1 MNIETPRH
9 NIESKEEKEKFD
21 SRIFLAFFRHS
32 EKTSTPDALLTP
44 EGRKL
49 AKEKASEYH
58 PEEIPVEQI
67 RQAVAFGS
75 PKPRA
80 QETAG
85 FVLGGDKEE
94 ITGEED
100 LEKLKEKLNQ
110 GLMKGDRIGVDE
122 NLDFYINKESLV
134 GKADNDSFKRG
145 EFLKFLVEESDKLA
159 QECGDDKTITYN
171 LAAANVAEIIQKY
184 INVEKRWDE
193 LVKEKKYQPT
203 MERYLG
209 SHQGVTELFLAKVI
223 DKTKGIEERNKFV
236 QVLNNQ
242 GFNFVEG
249 FKVEILNRPGGD
261 LENPEIMVTYQKK
274 DKEGKVIFDFQEK
287 IDKKLIEEII
297 QEK

>member
-9 NIESKEEKEKFD
+9 NIESKQENYS
-21 SRIFLAFFRHS
+21 SRIFIRLFRHS
-32 EKTSTPDALLTP
+32 KKTSTSEAILTP

-49 AKEKASEYH
+49 AKEKAPEYH
-58 PEEIPVEQI
+58 PENVSVEQI

-75 PKPRA
+75 PKIRA

-94 ITGEED
+94 ITGEEN
-100 LEKLKEKLNQ
+100 LSELKEKLNQ

-122 NLDFYINKESLV
+122 NLDFFEDDNSLLSEAIEEAF
-134 GKADNDSFKRG
+134 GRG
-145 EFLKFLVEESDKLA
+145 EWLKFVVEESDKLA
-159 QECGDDKTITYN
+159 LECGDKKTMTYSRK
-171 LAAANVAEIIQKY
+171 AADVAKIIQKY
-184 INVEKRWDE
+184 IKVEKRWDE

-203 MERYLG
+203 LERYLG
-209 SHQGVTELFLAKVI
+209 SHMGVTESFLAKVI
-223 DKTKGIEERNKFV
+223 EKTKGIEERNKFV

-242 GFNFVEG
+242 GFDFVEG

-274 DKEGKVIFDFQEK
+274 DKEGKVIFDFQKK
-287 IDKKLIEEII
+287 IDKELVEEII
-297 QEK
+297 QERN